1 MQHLRDALTAPLS
14 GTGGIQAR
22 VASRRWDAL
31 SVELRGDLAAAQA
44 LQRQPENTSYHR
56 RGPLIH
62 HNFVLFRRVHL
73 IAIYRLA
80 ADKQPLSLFVP
91 LDAGDLFGDVLCV
104 HVVHN
109 GPERRDLVGAG
120 VHTGVDAVQQGD
132 VPHTVFREIALHI
145 VAGHDVV
152 APQPGQILGNHHVHP
167 SGLNVPQHSP
177 ELRAVETGARPAVV
191 HIEAGHRHPPLAGK
205 VLQHG
210 PLVAD
215 AL

>member
-1 MQHLRDALTAPLS
+1 M
-14 GTGGIQAR
+14 
-22 VASRRWDAL
+22 
-31 SVELRGDLAAAQA
+31 
-44 LQRQPENTSYHR
+44 
-56 RGPLIH
+56 
-62 HNFVLFRRVHL
+62 HL

-80 ADKQPLSLFVP
+80 ADKQPFSLFVP

-109 GPERRDLVGAG
+109 GPERRDLVGDG
-120 VHTGVDAVQQGD
+120 VHTGVNAVQQGD

-167 SGLNVPQHSP
+167 SGLNVPQHPP

-191 HIEAGHRHPPLAGK
+191 RKCQEKTERLFDFFSAPEKHRSFLVYPKHWSPPVFTIDQK
-205 VLQHG
+205 
-210 PLVAD
+210 
-215 AL
+215 